1 MINAP
6 NINGLINKPLIVV
19 APSEKFEIWT
29 IMKINR
35 TMSGIFGGQK
45 LLVEKKFRIFSKL
58 LLIRNLEIQGGK

>member
-29 IMKINR
+29 IMKINQ
-35 TMSGIFGGQK
+35 TMSGIIGGQK
-45 LLVEKKFRIFSKL
+45 LLVEKKFRIVSKL
-58 LLIRNLEIQGGK
+58 LLIRNLEIHGGK